1 MSEDRVL
8 EFGTAKARPGE
19 KGTGFI
25 KVGELCDGSP
35 VNMPVIILNGKNPGP
50 KLMIWALEDGDEY
63 PGALGALD
71 AANNVLPKML
81 NEMNGSV
88 VLLPATNIS
97 AFRGNPFGGGQRNS
111 PLDIDQG
118 ARLPRAYPGNPY
130 GKHTNQ
136 LAFQITKTKEEYDP
150 DVLIRMHGCKQMYGW
165 DRVLFQKSPP
175 GSKLDNLARAAVTK
189 PGTIVMLTYD
199 RPGGEERPLS
209 ISLESNGGDNG
220 VGNGYNGNNMRDGIL
235 NIMRHL
241 KMIPGEEVKVDKI
254 QYVEYKRGLGPGGYV
269 SSSGINSTR
278 GGFFKSLVEV
288 KDKVKEGQV
297 IGEIRNFFGEV
308 VEEIKSPIDGLVL
321 SRYIEAPHIG
331 SGQWRLF
338 AIAAPTEYR

>member
-1 MSEDRVL
+1 MSDDRTL
-8 EFGTAKARPGE
+8 KFGSAKAGPGE
-19 KGTGFI
+19 RGTGFI

-63 PGALGALD
+63 PGSLGALD

-118 ARLPRAYPGNPY
+118 ARLPGAYPGNPY
-130 GKHTNQ
+130 GRHTNQ
-136 LAFQITKTKEEYDP
+136 LAYQITKAKEEYDP
-150 DVLIRMHGCKQMYGW
+150 DVMIRMHGCKQIYGW

-189 PGTIVMLTYD
+189 PGTIVLLTYD
-199 RPGGEERPLS
+199 RPGEERPLT
-209 ISLESNGGDNG
+209 ISLETNGGENG
-220 VGNGYNGNNMRDGIL
+220 VGNGFNGDAMRDGTL
-235 NIMRHL
+235 NVMRHL
-241 KMIPGEEVKVDKI
+241 KMIPGEAIKVDKI
-254 QYVEYKRGLGPGGYV
+254 QYVEYKRGVGPGGFV

-278 GGFFKSLVEV
+278 GGFFKPLVDIKE
-288 KDKVKEGQV
+288 KVKEGQLV
-297 IGEIRNFFGEV
+297 GEIRNFFGEV
-308 VEEIKSPIDGLVL
+308 VEEITSPIDGIVIG
-321 SRYIEAPHIG
+321 YYCEAPHVG

-338 AIAAPTEYR
+338 EIATPTDLR